1 MMLHENQL
9 KLIRHLARFNLMDYQ
24 DCLDMLDTEGVG
36 DRMALSYVFR
46 PLTKNKYLSKD
57 ENDCVSILAK
67 GRALFP
73 ELTPLISTGGKD
85 SDRRRVM
92 KVSRMAALMEHNGI
106 PVVADCKNSETPY
119 FIPSACW
126 RRIASGILSTTR
138 FTGMLVAGTQRLA
151 VYDIGDG
158 KMEWQARAEGSLFY
172 TQYGSYETKAT
183 GILFICQ
190 KDVREKAAQNI
201 IRQTMWHRRKLLKE
215 NCLERNKPTR
225 WSHAPIRLK
234 AQYEHVY
241 LTTPESLLISLQ
253 RILDEEK
260 YIQVLCA
267 NNNGTLSGSQGIGD
281 VEAHPRRLFI
291 NPACDLLKFVR
302 FFAAAKTYLE
312 PKQEENFY
320 QPQITLELYIYP
332 EDQSIAW
339 MYPKM
344 QEWEGLSVY
353 VYQPKQNAGSNQ

>member
-1 MMLHENQL
+1 MLHENQS

-36 DRMALSYVFR
+36 DRTALSYVFR

-215 NCLERNKPTR
+215 NCLERNKPMR

-253 RILDEEK
+253 RIFL
-260 YIQVLCA
+260 
-267 NNNGTLSGSQGIGD
+267 
-281 VEAHPRRLFI
+281 
-291 NPACDLLKFVR
+291 FVR
-302 FFAAAKTYLE
+302 KATIFPWHTAWKYQMLSLRFPWIMPRLE
-312 PKQEENFY
+312 KLYCRTSCGDCAENTPTGCFLMFLRWTNRSESVRRKY
-320 QPQITLELYIYP
+320 MTR
-332 EDQSIAW
+332 
-339 MYPKM
+339 
-344 QEWEGLSVY
+344 LSVTGDILLS
-353 VYQPKQNAGSNQ
+353 VQ

>member
-1 MMLHENQL
+1 MLHENQL
-9 KLIRHLARFNLMDYQ
+9 KLLRHLARFNLLDYQ
-24 DCLDMLDTEGVG
+24 DCLDMLDMEGA
-36 DRMALSYVFR
+36 RNRTALSYIFR
-46 PLTKNKYLSKD
+46 PLTKNKYISKD
-57 ENDCVSILAK
+57 KNDCVSILAK

-92 KVSRMAALMEHNGI
+92 KVSRMAALMECNGI
-106 PVVADCKNSETPY
+106 PVVADRQTNDAPY

-138 FTGMLVAGTQRLA
+138 FTGMLVAGKHRLA

-158 KMEWQARAEGSLFY
+158 KMEWQVRAEGSLFY

-183 GILFICQ
+183 GILFVCQ
-190 KDVREKAAQNI
+190 KDAREKAAQNI
-201 IRQTMWHRRKLLKE
+201 IQQTMWYRRKLLKE
-215 NCLERNKPTR
+215 SCLERNKPTR

-241 LTTPESLLISLQ
+241 LTTPETLLVSIQ
-253 RILDEEK
+253 RILDEDE
-260 YIQVLCA
+260 YIQYLC
-267 NNNGTLSGSQGIGD
+267 NDSNGTLSGSQGIGD
-281 VEAHPRRLFI
+281 VEVHPRRLFI

-312 PKQEENFY
+312 PKVEEIYY
-320 QPQITLELYIYP
+320 QPQIT
-332 EDQSIAW
+332 
-339 MYPKM
+339 
-344 QEWEGLSVY
+344 
-353 VYQPKQNAGSNQ
+353 